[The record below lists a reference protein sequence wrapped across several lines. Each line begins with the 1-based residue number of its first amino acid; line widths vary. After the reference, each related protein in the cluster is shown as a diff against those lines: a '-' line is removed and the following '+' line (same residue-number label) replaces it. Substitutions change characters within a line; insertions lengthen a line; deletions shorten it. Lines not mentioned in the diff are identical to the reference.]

1 MKSMDIKPFIKWA
14 GGKRQLVGEIGE
26 RLPQS
31 YGRYFEP
38 FLGGGAVL
46 FSLVPESATVNDIN
60 PALINTYQQIRDDV
74 STVMNLLGEYDSGLA
89 NSDDAKAYYYEMR
102 DRYNGKL
109 RAGLPDAESAAL
121 LVFLNK
127 HCFNG
132 LYRVNKSG
140 LFNVPYNNSTA
151 DSFDEKNLL
160 AVSSYL
166 HSVEI
171 LNGDFEEAC
180 TGCRAGDFVF
190 FDSPYAPINP
200 TSFESYTK
208 EGFEKED
215 HERLSRLFRELD
227 SRGCYCM
234 LTNHNT
240 ELIRELYQGYS
251 VDEVQVRRSINRD
264 GNGRRGTELIIRNY

>member
-1 MKSMDIKPFIKWA
+1 MKSMDVKPFIKWA
-14 GGKRQLVGEIGE
+14 GGKRQLIGEISE

-121 LVFLNK
+121 LIFLNK

-132 LYRVNKSG
+132 LYRVNKAG
-140 LFNVPYNNSTA
+140 LFNVPYNNSVA
-151 DSFDEKNLL
+151 ASFDEKNLL

-166 HSVEI
+166 QSVEI
-171 LNGDFEEAC
+171 LNGDFEQAC
-180 TGCRAGDFVF
+180 ADCKEGDFVF

-227 SRGCYCM
+227 SRGCLCM

-251 VDEVQVRRSINRD
+251 VDEVQVRRSINRN

>member
-1 MKSMDIKPFIKWA
+1 MKGMDVKPFIKWA
-14 GGKRQLVGEIGE
+14 GGKRQLIGEISE

-121 LVFLNK
+121 LIFLNK

-132 LYRVNKSG
+132 LYRVNKAG
-140 LFNVPYNNSTA
+140 LFNVPYNNSVA
-151 DSFDEKNLL
+151 ASFDEKNLL

-166 HSVEI
+166 QSVKI
-171 LNGDFEEAC
+171 LNGDFEQAC
-180 TGCRAGDFVF
+180 ADCEEGDFVF

-215 HERLSRLFRELD
+215 HERLSRLFKELD
-227 SRGCYCM
+227 NRGCRCM

-240 ELIRELYQGYS
+240 KLIRELYQGYS
-251 VDEVQVRRSINRD
+251 IDEVQVRRSINRD